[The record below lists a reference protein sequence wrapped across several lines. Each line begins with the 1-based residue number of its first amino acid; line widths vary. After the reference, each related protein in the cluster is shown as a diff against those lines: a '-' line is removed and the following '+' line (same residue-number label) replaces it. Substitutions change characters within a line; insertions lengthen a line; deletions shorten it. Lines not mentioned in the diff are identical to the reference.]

1 MRARATRALLLLA
14 AALAAPALAS
24 AHEVRPA
31 YLQLR
36 EAGAELFDV
45 VWKVPAR
52 GEMRLALRV
61 RLPQRCTELAPR
73 SRFDA
78 GGAVTERWRV
88 RCAGGLV
95 GESIAIEGLEATFT
109 DALVRIER
117 ADGGTQVRRLSPTAP
132 SFAVEAAPGGLDVA
146 RTYLVLG
153 VEHIALGLDHLL
165 FVLGLLLLVE
175 GRRRLVATITAFTV
189 AHSVTLAASTLGWVR
204 LSQQPVEA
212 VIALSIVF
220 VAGEI
225 AHEHQGRAGW
235 TRRWPWLV
243 AGSFGLLHGFGFAG
257 ALREVGLPENAIPIA
272 LLFFNVGVELGQLG
286 FIACVLAAAALARC
300 ARLPQPEGAWRV
312 PAYGIGSLAA
322 YWTIERV
329 AGFWG

>member
-1 MRARATRALLLLA
+1 
-14 AALAAPALAS
+14 
-24 AHEVRPA
+24 
-31 YLQLR
+31 
-36 EAGAELFDV
+36 
-45 VWKVPAR
+45 
-52 GEMRLALRV
+52 
-61 RLPQRCTELAPR
+61 
-73 SRFDA
+73 
-78 GGAVTERWRV
+78 
-88 RCAGGLV
+88 V

-146 RTYLVLG
+146 RTYLALG

-220 VAGEI
+220 LAGEI

-257 ALREVGLPENAIPIA
+257 ALAQLGLPVNAIPAA
-272 LLFFNVGVELGQLG
+272 LLFFNLGVELGQLL
-286 FIACVLAAAALARC
+286 FIGAALAVMAA
-300 ARLPQPEGAWRV
+300 ARTFALFRSDWAWRV
-312 PAYGIGSLAA
+312 PVYGIGAVAS
-322 YWTIERV
+322 YWTLSRV
-329 AGFWG
+329 MGFWG